1 VQDGHDRAH
10 KLAAQAMTACFVQ
23 IPKLIVQ
30 VSSPIL
36 TAWDIRGIQRSRRSS
51 LRASPQ
57 VTDQALARAVA
68 ICKTVP
74 ALFPLHQGAVL
85 ERLVAR
91 WRGVLAEGHRP
102 CLQLRV
108 AQESTH
114 KARRSADTGPVVVP

>member
-36 TAWDIRGIQRSRRSS
+36 TAWDIRGIQRSPRSS

-57 VTDQALARAVA
+57 VTDQAL
-68 ICKTVP
+68 
-74 ALFPLHQGAVL
+74 
-85 ERLVAR
+85 
-91 WRGVLAEGHRP
+91 
-102 CLQLRV
+102 
-108 AQESTH
+108 
-114 KARRSADTGPVVVP
+114 